1 MTIADILASGY
12 GIDLDSLTFK
22 MQAQLTDAPSPEA
35 VKKSLANDEFIVDGE
50 TDLHFDLYFDEPKGF
65 IEIYHYDD

>member
-1 MTIADILASGY
+1 MTIADILATGY

-22 MQAQLTDAPSPEA
+22 MQAQLTDVPSPEA
-35 VKKSLANDEFIVDGE
+35 VKKSLANDEFIIDGE
-50 TDLHFDLYFDEPKGF
+50 TELFFDIYGDEPRSF